1 MTLKQNFIRNAQ
13 KVLSFQKVVNVT
25 YRREIYQHY
34 SFNAHFLLHLERYLT
49 QNTLNFVHPF
59 YLCVSYDS

>member
-1 MTLKQNFIRNAQ
+1 M
-13 KVLSFQKVVNVT
+13 LSETPIKCLAFKNTVNVT
-25 YRREIYQHY
+25 YRIKIYQYY
-34 SFNAHFLLHLERYLT
+34 SFNAHFLLHVEPDLT